1 MRVEFDKNSHTY
13 TLNGRRLPSVTQV
26 LAPLEDFSRVPR
38 DVLEAARIFGQH
50 VHEACD
56 LYNRGEL
63 DWLSLDPA
71 LLPCVAAWKQ
81 FLEDTGAIVIA
92 SEMRVCHKVLGYA
105 GTPDVILAWGNRTV
119 VPDLKS
125 TATVPHTVGA
135 QTAAY
140 AKAYQSMVGGKEP
153 ARYCIQL
160 GADGKY
166 KVHPRRDP
174 ADWSLFLS
182 CLNIHNFKEKHNVAA

>member
-1 MRVEFDKNSHTY
+1 MHVEFDKQTHTY
-13 TLNGRRLPSVTQV
+13 KLNGRRIPSVTQV
-26 LAPLEDFSRVPR
+26 LAPLEDFSRVPH
-38 DVLEAARIFGQH
+38 DVLEAARLFGQH

-56 LYNRGEL
+56 LFNRGEL

-71 LLPCVAAWKQ
+71 LVPYVESWRK
-81 FLEDTGAIVIA
+81 FINDTGAVVIA
-92 SEMRVCHKVLGYA
+92 SEMRLVHPTLGYA

-119 VPDLKS
+119 LPDLKS

-140 AKAYQSMVGGKEP
+140 AKAYQSMVGGREP
-153 ARYCIQL
+153 DRYCIQL

-166 KVHPRRDP
+166 KLHPRRDP

-182 CLNIHNFKEKHNVAA
+182 CLNIFKFKEKHNVAA